1 MPATPKV
8 SPFLWFEERAEEAAV
23 FYVSL
28 FPDSKVVSV
37 STVAAGPAKGNAVVE
52 FELSGQRITALDGG
66 PMFKLTPA
74 VSFVVSCES
83 QEEIDRYWD
92 SLSEGGTPGVCGWLT
107 DRFGLSWQVLP
118 ADLGELMA
126 RAPERV
132 MQAMFTMQKIDAAR
146 LREAAQ
152 GA

>member
-1 MPATPKV
+1 MTATPKV
-8 SPFLWFEERAEEAAV
+8 SPFLWFENRAEAAAK

-28 FPDSKVVSV
+28 FPDSRVVSV
-37 STVAAGPAKGNAVVE
+37 SAVAAGPAKGGAVVE

-66 PMFKLTPA
+66 PMFTLSPA

-92 SLSEGGTPGVCGWLT
+92 ALSEGGTLGWCGWLT

-118 ADLGELMA
+118 AELGELTA
-126 RAPERV
+126 AAPERV
-132 MQAMFTMQKIDAAR
+132 MEAMFTMQKIDVGR
-146 LREAAQ
+146 LREAEQ

>member
-126 RAPERV
+126 SAPERV

>member
-1 MPATPKV
+1 MTAAPKV
-8 SPFLWFEERAEEAAV
+8 SPFLWFESRAEEAAN

-37 STVAAGPAKGNAVVE
+37 SAVVAGPAKGGGVVE

-66 PMFKLTPA
+66 PMFKLSPA
-74 VSFVVSCES
+74 VSFVVSCDS

-92 SLSEGGTPGVCGWLT
+92 ALSESGTQGWCGWLE

-118 ADLGELMA
+118 DELGELMA
-126 RAPERV
+126 EAPERV
-132 MQAMFTMQKIDAAR
+132 METMFTMQKIDVGR
-146 LREAAQ
+146 LREAGQ

>member
-8 SPFLWFEERAEEAAV
+8 SPFLWFEERAEQAAQ

-28 FPDSKVVSV
+28 FPDSKVMSV
-37 STVAAGPAKGNAVVE
+37 STVAAGPVKGSAVVE

-83 QEEIDRYWD
+83 QEEIDRCWD
-92 SLSEGGTPGVCGWLT
+92 SLSEGGAQGVCGWLT

-118 ADLGELMA
+118 ADLPQLMA